1 MTHNFCD
8 YFELTTEGVDEMPD
22 GRLKSV
28 IENRDNLLR
37 EIRILRNKIE
47 LQEENYHDAKI
58 VIFGLMTLV
67 LGELVYI
74 LWAA

>member
-1 MTHNFCD
+1 MTHNYCD
-8 YFELTTEGVDEMPD
+8 YFELTTD
-22 GRLKSV
+22 GIDNITDSRLKSV

-47 LQEENYHDAKI
+47 LQEEDYHDAKI
-58 VIFGLMTLV
+58 VIFGLMALV

-74 LWAA
+74 LWSV